1 VADAV
6 AEEFEAHRPRLFGLA
21 YRLLGSA
28 VDAEDVV
35 QDAYL
40 RWQGADRP
48 AITAPYPWLAKVVT
62 NLCLNLMASARA
74 RRGRYPG
81 PWFPEPVLTED
92 GTLGPLDDVA
102 QRESVSL
109 ALRVLLERLTP
120 AERAVFVLH
129 EAFGYRHGETARIL
143 ELSEANCRQLQR
155 RGRDRLAQD
164 RPRFRAEPG
173 HWRSL
178 AARFLAAARAGDLP
192 SLERML
198 AADVTAWTDGGGKVP
213 AARRPVAG
221 RARVARYLAGA
232 LAKFGGDA
240 RAVLAEVNGEPAIL
254 GLGGAAGPGLAP
266 NGDVLIGVMVLEL
279 SGGEI
284 TALRSVGNPDK
295 LRFAARQAAG
305 LSHPEP
311 LSGLH

>member
-1 VADAV
+1 V

-74 RRGRYPG
+74 RRERYPG

-92 GTLGPLDDVA
+92 GALGPLDDVT

-109 ALRVLLERLTP
+109 ALLVLLERLSP

-129 EAFGYRHGETARIL
+129 EAFGYSHGETARIL

-155 RGRDRLAQD
+155 RARDRLAQE
-164 RPRFRAEPG
+164 RPRFRADPG

-232 LAKFGGDA
+232 ITKFGGDA
-240 RAVLAEVNGEPAIL
+240 RAVLAEVNGEPAVL
-254 GLGGAAGPGLAP
+254 GLS
-266 NGDVLIGVMVLEL
+266 GDVLVGVMVLEL

-284 TALRSVGNPDK
+284 TALRSVGSPDK
-295 LRFAARQAAG
+295 LRFVARQAAR

-311 LSGLH
+311 LSGLD